1 MRDEAHEWTDE
12 QIAALIKRIRLTYR
26 SAQIDVQGKLYQ
38 FIHKFKRDEAKFREK
53 LEKGEITEATYRD
66 WLAGQVFQGKRWR
79 TMLATLT
86 DTLTRADELVA
97 QLVNDATPEA
107 FAHNAN
113 WAAYQI
119 EKGGNINVGFELTD
133 RATVARLLRDV
144 PDLLPRYKI
153 DIPED
158 KRWNRKAITHQI
170 NLGIIEGEPLDT
182 IAKRLQRVTSMDF
195 NAARTNAR
203 TAMTG
208 AQNAGRMETYRKAE
222 ELGIEGQK
230 EWLATLDSHTRHAH
244 AMLDGQK
251 RPRDA
256 PFDSELG
263 PIMYP
268 GDPDARPANVYNC
281 RCTLIYSIAKYPSKN
296 AKRRP
301 NLQEYGDAIP
311 QKPIKD
317 MTYAEWAGW
326 KQEMKNAEKT

>member
-12 QIAALIKRIRLTYR
+12 QIDELTKRIRTTYQ
-26 SAQIDVQGKLYQ
+26 SAQVDVQAKLDKFLNKYKADDLKYSKMLIDGK
-38 FIHKFKRDEAKFREK
+38 
-53 LEKGEITEATYRD
+53 ITWETYRD
-66 WLAGQVFQGKRWR
+66 WRRGQIFQGKRWR
-79 TMLATLT
+79 SMLYTLSSTLAQT
-86 DTLTRADELVA
+86 DALAA
-97 QLVNDATPEA
+97 QIVNEATPDA
-107 FAHNAN
+107 FAYNAN

-119 EKGGNINVGFELTD
+119 EKDGNIDVGFELVD
-133 RATVARLLRDV
+133 RATVTRPLRDE
-144 PDLLPRYKI
+144 PNLLPDYQI
-153 DIPED
+153 DIEED
-158 KRWNRKAITHQI
+158 KRWNRKAITQQI
-170 NLGIIEGEPLDT
+170 NLGIIEGEPLNK
-182 IAKRLQRVTSMDF
+182 IVKRLRKVTDMDF

-230 EWLATLDSHTRHAH
+230 EWLATLGSHTRHAH

-251 RPRDA
+251 RPRDE
-256 PFDSELG
+256 PFDSEMG

-281 RCTLIYSIAKYPSKN
+281 RCTLIYSVAKYPSKN

-301 NLQEYGDAIP
+301 NMQELFDAVV

-326 KQEMKNAEKT
+326 KEAMR

>member
-1 MRDEAHEWTDE
+1 MRDEAHAWTDE
-12 QIAALIKRIRLTYR
+12 QIAALIERIRLTYR
-26 SAQIDVQGKLYQ
+26 SAQIDVQGKLDQ
-38 FIHKFKRDEAKFREK
+38 FLRRFKRDEAKFREK

-79 TMLATLT
+79 TMLAMMT
-86 DTLTRADELVA
+86 DTLTRADELAA
-97 QLVNDATPEA
+97 QIVNGSTPDA
-107 FAHNAN
+107 FAYNAN

-119 EKGGNINVGFELTD
+119 ESGGNINVGFELVD
-133 RATVARLLRDV
+133 RETVTRMLRDV

-182 IAKRLQRVTSMDF
+182 IAKRLQRVTNMDF

-203 TAMTG
+203 TTMTG

-222 ELGIEGQK
+222 DLGIEGQK

-251 RPRDA
+251 RPRDE

-281 RCTLIYSIAKYPSKN
+281 RCTLIYSVAKYPSKN

-301 NLQEYGDAIP
+301 NLQEYGDALP

-326 KQEMKNAEKT
+326 KEAMR